1 MIEQVRQRQRW
12 PFIMIT
18 TILWLLATGLAAA
31 VMWPIYQNA
40 QFVLLV
46 GVVSVAGATI
56 AVLGAI
62 YRWGG
67 MVILGLMAA
76 VYLVL
81 GVPVAVPSQAI
92 GAVLPSFA
100 GLGTLFAATALSW
113 KQLVTIDLPVSSY
126 QALLV
131 PAFILVLICSCV
143 GLTIALRARRAEWAA
158 LVPVGVFIAGN
169 LLGSVTELVPITI
182 TAALFGTILA
192 WFGWR
197 AWYLRRADGGG
208 VADAFPVS
216 PLGSADHRRA
226 GWRAI
231 TGTVLILTLAG
242 GLAAAAVTYIPPEQ
256 SRQVIRSQIQQ
267 PFNPRAYTSP
277 LVGFRTYLQPE
288 NVDEV
293 MVTAAGLPPD
303 ARLRIATLD
312 AYDGVAFRV
321 GTDADNGRSGD
332 FTRVASRVDRGSVV
346 GDSVDVQLQIGAYSG
361 VWLPTVGDVETVDFL
376 DSAATLQGSFFYNSY
391 SGTAVVVTGVS
402 GGEQYRLHTIVPRT
416 SQSITRFS
424 PGDDPIDLVGIPPEL
439 MSVLGRWVDAEDPPG
454 QQLSDALGT
463 LVMTGYISHGI
474 AEDEPAS
481 NSGHSQARIAQL
493 FSSSLMIGDAE
504 QYAVAA
510 ALMARA
516 LGFPSRVVM
525 GFAGDAGQSQFRGGD
540 ISAWIEVQ
548 TTEGWVGVDPV
559 PPVRE
564 LPADQ
569 TEKPTVVPR
578 PQSVVQPPKDVETRV
593 DEQRAPENA
602 KQTEQEAVDP
612 FLQLLGSI
620 ARVGGLVL
628 LGLTVLTAPF
638 LTVIAAKRRRRLRRR
653 SRGDPRSQVE
663 GAWAEYRDVVVDIGY
678 RLTPAYTRLQVAD
691 DLGSVGAVQLAEMTD
706 RAAFAPEEPSE
717 TDALTAWANA
727 NALVAEI
734 GTSRTRWQ
742 RLRAAVSLRS
752 LGAGYHGPNR
762 LSFKR
767 RK

>member
-1 MIEQVRQRQRW
+1 MIEQAQLRQRR
-12 PFIMIT
+12 PFIVIT

-46 GVVSVAGATI
+46 GIVSVAGATI

-92 GAVLPSFA
+92 GAVLPSFG
-100 GLGTLFAATALSW
+100 GLGTLLTATALSW
-113 KQLVTIDLPVSSY
+113 KRLITIDLPIGSY

-131 PAFILVLICSCV
+131 PAFMLVLICSCV

-158 LVPVGVFIAGN
+158 LLPVGVFLAGN
-169 LLGSVTELVPITI
+169 LLGSVTELMPITL

-197 AWYLRRADGGG
+197 AWYLRRVGGGAADGFPASSLGG
-208 VADAFPVS
+208 
-216 PLGSADHRRA
+216 ADHRRSD
-226 GWRAI
+226 WRAI
-231 TGTVLILTLAG
+231 TGTVLILALAG

-256 SRQVIRSQIQQ
+256 SRQVLRSQIQQ

-293 MVTAAGLPPD
+293 MVTVAGLPPD
-303 ARLRIATLD
+303 ARVRIATLD

-321 GTDADNGRSGD
+321 GTDADNGRSGN
-332 FTRVASRVDRGSVV
+332 FTRVASRVDRSSVV
-346 GDSVDVQLQIGAYSG
+346 GDRVDVQVQIGAYSG
-361 VWLPTVGDVETVDFL
+361 VWLPTVGDVESVDFL
-376 DSAATLQGSFFYNSY
+376 DSAARLQGSFFYNTY
-391 SGTAVVVTGVS
+391 SGTAVVVTGLS
-402 GGEQYRLHTIVPRT
+402 GGEQYRLHTLVPRT
-416 SQSITRFS
+416 SQPITRFS
-424 PGDDPIDLVGIPPEL
+424 PGDDPISLVGIPPEL

-454 QQLSDALGT
+454 QQLSDALSA
-463 LVMTGYISHGI
+463 LVTTGYISHGI

-481 NSGHSQARIAQL
+481 NSGHSEARIAQL

-525 GFAGDAGQSQFRGGD
+525 GFAGESGQTEFRGGD

-548 TTEGWVGVDPV
+548 TTDGWVGIDPV

-593 DEQRAPENA
+593 DGQRTPENA

-628 LGLTVLTAPF
+628 LGLSVLTAPF
-638 LTVIAAKRRRRLRRR
+638 LTVIAAKLRRRLRRR
-653 SRGDPRSQVE
+653 GRGDPRNRVE
-663 GAWAEYRDVVVDIGY
+663 GAWAEYRDVVIDNGY
-678 RLTPAYTRLQVAD
+678 QLTPALTRLQVAD
-691 DLGSVGAVQLAEMTD
+691 VIGSVGAVQLAELTD
-706 RAAFAPEEPSE
+706 RAAFAPEDSSE

-734 GTSRTRWQ
+734 GAGRTRWQ

-752 LGAGYHGPNR
+752 LAAGYHGPNR